1 MLASK
6 QGHTLLTAALPS
18 YPVGRVLDNRFT
30 DENQREPLAVV
41 GSHRP
46 TLGLAVARI
55 HDFPPGDAGAVRI
68 GQPLAAARGAA
79 ANQARTASRS
89 DSNSATR
96 DGLLDVV
103 DGRGDGRPLPR
114 LGVAAA
120 CPEMRRHRLD
130 ETDRLGAMAGND
142 RRRKRRISAEWL
154 SAMNAAPLFRS
165 AAPRRLHGGQRLR
178 LRLGLWRRYRCGVCP
193 QLCLDRIRDARLVR
207 LAIVVHV
214 IAAIIG
220 RGRVRRAPATR
231 LSPERERERRRRHGT
246 QQHLDCKSPHGPRK
260 GTCDR
265 VHEHTTWPIMSTR
278 SRIRDSGVA
287 RGSVGTPAPSPLRRA
302 SQTRSISASRFSAV
316 SIICPRRR
324 KTSGSKTALC
334 VRR

>member
-1 MLASK
+1 MAF
-6 QGHTLLTAALPS
+6 GHECRSPFQIS
-18 YPVGRVLDNRFT
+18 
-30 DENQREPLAVV
+30 
-41 GSHRP
+41 
-46 TLGLAVARI
+46 
-55 HDFPPGDAGAVRI
+55 
-68 GQPLAAARGAA
+68 GAA
-79 ANQARTASRS
+79 ASARR
-89 DSNSATR
+89 AT
-96 DGLLDVV
+96 
-103 DGRGDGRPLPR
+103 
-114 LGVAAA
+114 
-120 CPEMRRHRLD
+120 
-130 ETDRLGAMAGND
+130 T
-142 RRRKRRISAEWL
+142 
-154 SAMNAAPLFRS
+154 S
-165 AAPRRLHGGQRLR
+165 AAPRALEAIPVRRLPSALPRPHPRCTPCTPC
-178 LRLGLWRRYRCGVCP
+178 YRGSCNRS
-193 QLCLDRIRDARLVR
+193 DHRARP
-207 LAIVVHV
+207 
-214 IAAIIG
+214 
-220 RGRVRRAPATR
+220 VRRAPATR